1 MMKKELG
8 NVGLNIGGGGEG
20 RPQAPVHSIRYN
32 ESPQYISRG
41 FFTEMIS

>member
-20 RPQAPVHSIRYN
+20 RPQAPVSIRYN